1 MPHPPQDLMRLDTTN
16 FAPDKSR
23 ALESLEQNMQAI
35 NQGLQ
40 KPVNYKKFFWTPD
53 LSVCGFGTT
62 KEIQQTLNM
71 LKVDLDYTDRF
82 ATGYFERP

>member
-1 MPHPPQDLMRLDTTN
+1 MET
-16 FAPDKSR
+16 
-23 ALESLEQNMQAI
+23 I

-40 KPVNYKKFFWTPD
+40 RAVNYKRFFWTPD

-82 ATGYFERP
+82 ATHYFERP